1 MLKTKAGMEVIKAV
15 PVDHVL
21 LETDAPFAFK
31 VQHVNEIEKKL
42 KETLLELSDI
52 VGLDMFDIVSKNSNK
67 VFCY

>member
-1 MLKTKAGMEVIKAV
+1 MLRTKAGMEVINAV
-15 PVDHVL
+15 PVDRVL

-42 KETLLELSDI
+42 KETLLEIS
-52 VGLDMFDIVSKNSNK
+52 DIVSKNSNK